1 MSLLLTNNLLFILL
15 RISVFTILE
24 ARVTESSPVGGLG
37 TAGDSH
43 GDNHGAEDPGAGR
56 PLGQEEGG
64 HLAPLRGHAAV
75 GEGVPRH
82 QIYAGLRQFL
92 VKCQQSLSLIWSTVP
107 VDSGSTWQS

>member
-1 MSLLLTNNLLFILL
+1 MSLLLAHKLFILL
-15 RISVFTILE
+15 RISVLAILE
-24 ARVTESSPVGGLG
+24 ARVTKSSPVGGLG
-37 TAGDSH
+37 TAGHSH

-56 PLGQEEGG
+56 PLGQEEGR

-92 VKCQQSLSLIWSTVP
+92 VKCQQSLFLIWSTVS
-107 VDSGSTWQS
+107 VDDGSTWQS